1 MTSDDE
7 YLALLDRAKDQ
18 LPEVV
23 ESHERFTVPDMD
35 ILQEGKTTVIRN
47 FVDVTD
53 TLRREPQQVLHFLMR
68 ELGAPGNL
76 EGRRA
81 VLKAKILPSTVAER
95 IISYTETFVICSE
108 CGRPDTKMTKEGRT
122 MVLQCEACG
131 SHRPVN
137 VRKGPRFDTAT
148 TLKAGDIIELS
159 IDDIGRK
166 GDGMGKY
173 HDYIVIVPG
182 TARGA
187 QVNVKIT
194 NISSRTAFGNVTNEA
209 ATR

>member
-1 MTSDDE
+1 MSSDDD
-7 YLALLDRAKDQ
+7 YYALLDRAKDS
-18 LPEVV
+18 LPDVV
-23 ESHERFTVPDMD
+23 ESHERFQVPDMD
-35 ILQEGKTTVIRN
+35 ILQEGKITVIRN
-47 FVDVTD
+47 FLDVTD
-53 TLRREPQQVLHFLMR
+53 ALRRDPQQVLQFLMK
-68 ELGAPGNL
+68 ELGAPGNV

-81 VLKAKILPSTVAER
+81 VLKAKLAPSTVADR
-95 IISYTETFVICSE
+95 IENYTVTFVICSE

-122 MVLQCEACG
+122 LVLQCEACG

-137 VRKGPRFDTAT
+137 VRKGPKYDTSAV
-148 TLKAGDIIELS
+148 LKAGDVIELT

-182 TARGA
+182 TARGS

>member
-1 MTSDDE
+1 MTSDDD
-7 YLALLDRAKDQ
+7 YFALLDRAKDQ

-23 ESHERFTVPDMD
+23 ENHERFKVPDMD

-53 TLRREPQQVLHFLMR
+53 ALRREPQQVLHFLMK
-68 ELGAPGNL
+68 ELGAPGNV

-81 VLKAKILPSTVAER
+81 VLKAKIMPSTVAER
-95 IISYTETFVICSE
+95 ILAYTETFVICSE

-137 VRKGPRFDTAT
+137 VRKGPKFDTST
-148 TLKAGDIIELS
+148 TLKAGDVIELS

-182 TARGA
+182 TARGS

>member
-1 MTSDDE
+1 MTADDD
-7 YLALLDRAKDQ
+7 YFALLDRAKDQ

-35 ILQEGKTTVIRN
+35 IFQEGKTTVIRN

-53 TLRREPQQVLHFLMR
+53 ALRREPQQVLHFLMK

-81 VLKAKILPSTVAER
+81 VLKAKIMPNTVAER
-95 IISYTETFVICSE
+95 IVSYTETFVICSE

-137 VRKGPRFDTAT
+137 VRKGPRFDASAS
-148 TLKAGDIIELS
+148 LKAGDVIELS

-166 GDGMGKY
+166 GDGMGRY
-173 HDYIVIVPG
+173 QDYIVIVPG